1 MGKVISN
8 ERVAEQ
14 VYLLK
19 VENCNNDEVRMGQF
33 YMLRAWGNYP
43 LLSRPISV
51 YNKDDR
57 SIEFLIQVVGEG
69 TALLAALRSGDS
81 VSIDGPF
88 GNGFP
93 ETEGRVALIGGG
105 IGIAPLY
112 YCAQQIP
119 NADIYLG
126 FSKEPYLLDQFNN
139 VAGKLHI
146 NVGGYIV
153 DDVDFNQYDTIL
165 SCGPHGMMRAIQI
178 KQQITGSSARVYI
191 SLENRM
197 ACGIGACLVCSVSCK
212 DRRKKAC
219 TDGPVFAAEEVVF
232 HD

>member
-1 MGKVISN
+1 
-8 ERVAEQ
+8 
-14 VYLLK
+14 
-19 VENCNNDEVRMGQF
+19 MGQF

-43 LLSRPISV
+43 LLSRPISLF
-51 YNKDDR
+51 NKDER
-57 SIEFLIQVVGEG
+57 GIEFLIQVVGEG
-69 TALLAALRSGDS
+69 TEILAELRPGDPIT
-81 VSIDGPF
+81 VEGPF

-93 ETEGRVALIGGG
+93 DTEGRVALIGGG

-126 FSKEPYLLDQFNN
+126 FSKEPYLLDQFNT

-153 DDVDFNQYDTIL
+153 DDVDFHQYDTIL
-165 SCGPHGMMRAIQI
+165 SCGPHGMMRAIQM
-178 KQQITGSSARVYI
+178 KQQTTECSARVYI

-197 ACGIGACLVCSVSCK
+197 ACGIGACLVCSVSCR
-212 DRRKKAC
+212 DHRKKAC
-219 TDGPVFAAEEVVF
+219 TDGPVFAAEEVLF

>member
-8 ERVAEQ
+8 ERVSEQ

-19 VENCNNDEVRMGQF
+19 VESNDKCHMGQF

-43 LLSRPISV
+43 LLSRPISIF
-51 YNKDDR
+51 NKNDEGL
-57 SIEFLIQVVGEG
+57 EFLIQVVGEG
-69 TALLAALRSGDS
+69 TALLAALRPGDP
-81 VSIDGPF
+81 VTVEGPF

-93 ETEGRVALIGGG
+93 ETQGRVALIGGG

-119 NADIYLG
+119 KADIYLG
-126 FSKEPYLLDQFNN
+126 FSKEPYLLDRFST
-139 VAGKLHI
+139 VAGNLHT

-153 DDVDFNQYDTIL
+153 EDVDFHEYDTIFT
-165 SCGPHGMMRAIQI
+165 CGPHGMMKAVQT
-178 KQQITGSSARVYI
+178 KQQLTGCSARVYV

-197 ACGIGACLVCSVSCK
+197 ACGIGACLVCSVSCI
-212 DRRKKAC
+212 DSRKKAC
-219 TDGPVFAAEEVVF
+219 TDGPVFAAEEVLF
-232 HD
+232 ND

>member
-8 ERVAEQ
+8 ERVSEQ
-14 VYLLK
+14 VYMLK
-19 VENCNNDEVRMGQF
+19 VDRSDECRMGQF

-43 LLSRPISV
+43 LLSRPISIF
-51 YNKDDR
+51 NKSDEG
-57 SIEFLIQVVGEG
+57 IEFLIQVVGEG
-69 TALLAALRSGDS
+69 TALLAALRPGDP
-81 VSIDGPF
+81 VTLEGPF

-93 ETEGRVALIGGG
+93 EAEGRVALIGGG

-126 FSKEPYLLDQFNN
+126 FSKEPYLLDRFNA
-139 VAGKLHI
+139 VAGTLHT

-153 DDVDFNQYDTIL
+153 DDVDFHQYDTIL
-165 SCGPHGMMRAIQI
+165 SCGPHGMMKAIQT
-178 KQQITGSSARVYI
+178 KQQITGCSARVYV

-197 ACGIGACLVCSVSCK
+197 ACGIGACLVCSVSCI

-219 TDGPVFAAEEVVF
+219 TDGPVFAAEEVLF
-232 HD
+232 ND

>member
-1 MGKVISN
+1 MGKVITN
-8 ERVAEQ
+8 EQ
-14 VYLLK
+14 VSEHVYLMN
-19 VENCNNDEVRMGQF
+19 VEGHYEGTMGQF

-43 LLSRPISV
+43 LLSRPISIF
-51 YNKDDR
+51 NRTDGG
-57 SIEFLIQVVGEG
+57 IEFLYQVVGEG
-69 TALLAALRSGDS
+69 TALLAGLRSGDS
-81 VSIDGPF
+81 LSLEGPY

-93 ETEGRVALIGGG
+93 DVKGRVALVGGG

-119 NADIYLG
+119 NTDIYLG
-126 FSKEPYLLDQFNN
+126 FSKEPYLLDHFNT
-139 VAGKLHI
+139 VAGNLYT

-153 DDVDFNQYDTIL
+153 EDIDFHQYDAIL
-165 SCGPHGMMRAIQI
+165 SCGPHGMMKAIQS
-178 KQQITGSSARVYI
+178 KQQQSQCSADVYI

-212 DRRKKAC
+212 DGRKKAC
-219 TDGPVFAAEEVVF
+219 TDGPVFAAEEVCL